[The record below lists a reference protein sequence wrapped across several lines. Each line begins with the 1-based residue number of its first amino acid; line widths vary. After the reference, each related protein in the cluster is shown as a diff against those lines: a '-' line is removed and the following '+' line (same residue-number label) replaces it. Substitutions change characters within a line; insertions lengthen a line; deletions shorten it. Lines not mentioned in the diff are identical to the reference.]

1 MVELKAC
8 PFCGSSDAHLARGD
22 KYHWGVCFQCRAEGP
37 VIDTEELAA
46 TLWNTRASPWQE
58 LPATPTPGVA
68 PWDGEKFWG
77 NDDEDA
83 IAMFWHPGFGEFVS
97 RFNRMTLAPG
107 YTYEDTGLNYQD
119 HSPVI
124 HKPTHWRRIDAL
136 PSPPVREGG

>member
-68 PWDGEKFWG
+68 PWDGRPVLLCYAPLGHVPDAYWADWWRQNG
-77 NDDEDA
+77 RDTTGWHHAVDE
-83 IAMFWHPGFGEFVS
+83 
-97 RFNRMTLAPG
+97 
-107 YTYEDTGLNYQD
+107 
-119 HSPVI
+119 
-124 HKPTHWRRIDAL
+124 PTHWRQLDAPL